1 MKNSELNKILCIFL
15 LFSIII
21 PLFSNFFYIKEG
33 ITTKAPCI
41 VDKFN
46 TVSMEDITSKKLKL
60 ATKENKGGCEKLEK
74 TVNCDEFYVKFDK
87 KYHPC
92 EIYTKEDDTS

>member
-33 ITTKAPCI
+33 ITTKPPCI

-60 ATKENKGGCEKLEK
+60 ATKENKGEMSVKTNQKL
-74 TVNCDEFYVKFDK
+74 VNVQFYFNHDVA
-87 KYHPC
+87 
-92 EIYTKEDDTS
+92 

>member
-1 MKNSELNKILCIFL
+1 
-15 LFSIII
+15 
-21 PLFSNFFYIKEG
+21 
-33 ITTKAPCI
+33 
-41 VDKFN
+41 
-46 TVSMEDITSKKLKL
+46 MEDITSKKLKL

-74 TVNCDEFYVKFDK
+74 TDKCDEFYVKFDK